1 MKKNRY
7 FQTMPNVSRKDIFW
21 RIIVFSVLASMLVA
35 GTASNVFVQN
45 AYAANTLVINAVA
58 TDGRVLN
65 MWTTISSGGSVVK
78 SGLTPLN
85 FIGTTGASYSVTVS
99 DYASLFFNNWDNG
112 STARARTVTLNADTT
127 ITATYRTGSIHS
139 LVVNSADMTS
149 NSLTGFYTIIR
160 AGATTVRT
168 GFTSLPFAGNHGT
181 SYSVTVSDYGSFVFD
196 HWNDGSNTRT
206 RTVTLNADTTIT
218 AHYRS
223 NAPGYTLT
231 VNSVGQTGNALPGF
245 YTTVTAAGSST
256 VKTGFT
262 PFSHVGNAGATYSVT
277 VSDYGSFVF
286 DHWNDG
292 SNTRTRT
299 VTLNANTAITAYLR
313 DTSTAPPP
321 SPNPD
326 PSPIADLIPKTG
338 VFVALYMYP
347 GGGREVHWQTVY
359 DTKIAH
365 PSVPIVAVFNPSS
378 GPGTR
383 DDNVISGWVDKL
395 KSAGVIM
402 IGYTHSNYGGRS
414 LDALKADADKYR
426 DWYGADGLFIDE
438 FDNDAGSEGQYRDL
452 TAYAKSIG
460 KMKMTMGNP
469 GTDVPRSYI
478 GTVDVINIA
487 EGRGY
492 MPISWLQYC
501 IGCGPNASNGWH
513 YLYDKR
519 NFAYIRYEVPT
530 LDTAFETESAKWVGL
545 LYIHSGLN
553 SQGRWFDV
561 PSYFGTMVA
570 TLDVP

>member
-206 RTVTLNADTTIT
+206 RTVTLNA
-218 AHYRS
+218 
-223 NAPGYTLT
+223 
-231 VNSVGQTGNALPGF
+231 
-245 YTTVTAAGSST
+245 
-256 VKTGFT
+256 
-262 PFSHVGNAGATYSVT
+262 
-277 VSDYGSFVF
+277 
-286 DHWNDG
+286 
-292 SNTRTRT
+292 
-299 VTLNANTAITAYLR
+299 NTAITAYLR

-365 PSVPIVAVFNPSS
+365 TSVPIVAVFNPSS